1 MRIFI
6 QASDYKLWSSI
17 VSGPHTPTRIV
28 NNVTIPKL
36 ESEWDET
43 DERMAQLNAKAMNLL
58 YCALDAQEFNRISF
72 CISAKEIWDKLKGFH
87 EGDVKV
93 KEAKLQVYR
102 SEYEA
107 LRMSSTENFQSY
119 MNKVFNVVN
128 SIRSL
133 GEDLP
138 EVVVVKKIVRSL
150 PQYTNQRFQ
159 CWKIEI

>member
-58 YCALDAQEFNRISF
+58 YCVLDTNKFNRISG
-72 CISAKEIWDKLKGFH
+72 CISVKEIC
-87 EGDVKV
+87 V
-93 KEAKLQVYR
+93 A
-102 SEYEA
+102 
-107 LRMSSTENFQSY
+107 
-119 MNKVFNVVN
+119 
-128 SIRSL
+128 
-133 GEDLP
+133 
-138 EVVVVKKIVRSL
+138 
-150 PQYTNQRFQ
+150 
-159 CWKIEI
+159 